1 MMKMASALSYAL
13 SLLVLLMLAF
23 GYSQYAYFTGGPDG
37 YVSDYAAAVRSLY
50 YYFAVPGLL
59 LMGYSLMLGRTARH
73 KPVALR
79 LLAAVLDLMVGTH
92 SSRIRK
98 HFLRM
103 ERMALRSSST
113 HGRREG
119 MCAVAA
125 ANRRS

>member
-79 LLAAVLDLMVGTH
+79 LLAAVLVCA
-92 SSRIRK
+92 
-98 HFLRM
+98 
-103 ERMALRSSST
+103 ALVLAFAMLDSQYFGALD
-113 HGRREG
+113 HGQG
-119 MCAVAA
+119 G
-125 ANRRS
+125 